1 VRFTSARTC
10 FEETAHF
17 HYYLTRFEG
26 IHASIVSIWNQIE
39 ARALKHKAPTEEMN
53 KRFFELHLE
62 LIKKLKKAREGSNY
76 DWSSWF
82 RKKAESRKLDMAFTV
97 KEHEVVR
104 KTHINACIEELN
116 KKQQLDATEIYGLL
130 CEMVHPN
137 FGSNTLVIAT
147 REKLSDVAGNVV
159 LSSHPK
165 NLEAA
170 AWFF

>member
-1 VRFTSARTC
+1 
-10 FEETAHF
+10 
-17 HYYLTRFEG
+17 
-26 IHASIVSIWNQIE
+26 
-39 ARALKHKAPTEEMN
+39 
-53 KRFFELHLE
+53 LE

-170 AWFF
+170 AWFFEVGAAPLGKMFEKEVEYIERSNKIASFYKSTATGLGALQGLFTVNPKL